1 MNALEAVNTYF
12 AILANKTGE
21 GLAELVTDDVTFEG
35 PFFQATGAT
44 EFLQGMKKWIQVPK
58 TYHIH
63 KQFVAGNETC
73 SIYSVDVVSPAGE
86 KIKIEMADWIELR
99 DGKVVGDRV
108 YFDPRAW
115 AQALGRK
122 PDQS

>member
-1 MNALEAVNTYF
+1 M
-12 AILANKTGE
+12 LANKTGE

-35 PFFQATGAT
+35 PLFQATCAT

-63 KQFVAGNETC
+63 KQFVTENETC
-73 SIYSVDVVSPAGE
+73 SIYSVEVVSPAGE
-86 KIKIEMADWIELR
+86 QIRIEMADWIELR
-99 DGKVVGDRV
+99 DGKVARERV
-108 YFDPRAW
+108 YFDPREW
-115 AQALGRK
+115 AQALGRR

>member
-1 MNALEAVNTYF
+1 MNALEAVSTYL
-12 AILANKTGE
+12 AILADKTGE

-44 EFLQGMKKWIQVPK
+44 AFLQGMQKWIQVPK

-63 KQFVAGNETC
+63 KQFVVGNETC
-73 SIYSVDVVSPAGE
+73 SIYRVDVVSPAGE
-86 KIKIEMADWIELR
+86 TIRIEMADWIELR
-99 DGKVVGDRV
+99 AGKVARERV
-108 YFDPRAW
+108 YFDPREW

-122 PDQS
+122 QDQS